1 MSDFSDALKK
11 ELSTVETLSS
21 QIPSIRIKVDKL
33 EISVKDSVAFYT
45 GLNSHILNVV
55 SISSKLAKNSI
66 LSNRLSAYSNFLKSK
81 ERAGIERAVGA
92 NTYARGNFADGIKCQ
107 DT

>member
-33 EISVKDSVAFYT
+33 EISVKDSVAY
-45 GLNSHILNVV
+45 
-55 SISSKLAKNSI
+55 
-66 LSNRLSAYSNFLKSK
+66 Y
-81 ERAGIERAVGA
+81 
-92 NTYARGNFADGIKCQ
+92 
-107 DT
+107 